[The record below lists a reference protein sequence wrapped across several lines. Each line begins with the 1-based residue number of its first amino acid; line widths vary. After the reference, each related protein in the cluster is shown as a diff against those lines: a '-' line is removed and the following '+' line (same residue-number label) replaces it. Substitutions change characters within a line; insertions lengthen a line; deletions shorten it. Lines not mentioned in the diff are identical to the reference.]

1 MDSLTKLIEFSQISG
16 NINILCQLKKE
27 WFIQPNQGKG
37 KRGQGI
43 VHFVAEG
50 QGYVQIMGETPR
62 LLQTGDLIIF
72 PRYAPHILSSE
83 PECRNPHATPTQMHA
98 NGAFTLVQT
107 APESIESINSEKTAK
122 HLTLFCVDFFYEN
135 DADLFHN
142 LPESMFLHTQGT
154 EFTHIL
160 SLLQHEAQS
169 QAPASSYVV
178 DALMRI
184 LLVLILR
191 QYLNQNPQPKLL
203 GILNG
208 LQDKRLRVVL
218 SSILAQPDG
227 DWSVEN
233 MAKLACLSRSQLMR
247 LFKQHIGMSPHHLV
261 NHVRLQ
267 AAAVLLRKHSDSVLQ
282 IALSTGF
289 QSETHFGKAFKKH
302 FGITPSVYRKSDL
315 SDLSNLSD

>member
-27 WFIQPNQGKG
+27 WFIQPNQGK
-37 KRGQGI
+37 RGQGI

-50 QGYVQIMGETPR
+50 QGYVQIMDEAPR

-83 PECRNPHATPTQMHA
+83 PECRNPHAIPTQMQA

-107 APESIESINSEKTAK
+107 APESSEFIELKEQSKQ
-122 HLTLFCVDFFYEN
+122 LTLFCVDFFYEN

-142 LPESMFLHTQGT
+142 LPESVFLHTQGT

-160 SLLQHEAQS
+160 ALLQHEAQS

-315 SDLSNLSD
+315 SNLSD